1 MKALRLHAPH
11 DLRLHDEPLP
21 LPAAGEE
28 LLRISAV
35 GLCGSDLHWYAA
47 SAIGDARL
55 QKPLVLGHEFSA
67 VIAEGWRAGTR
78 VAVDPAI
85 PCGECE
91 FCLQGN
97 PNLCP
102 NTRFAGFASQDGAL
116 QEYLAWD
123 SRCLFPLPDDLSD
136 ADGVMLEPLGVAI
149 HAVDLAHLRPGA
161 SVAIFGCGPI
171 GLLILQLV
179 HHMSSGQI
187 FASEPH
193 PHRQQAARRCGA
205 DIVLPADG
213 SEAQKILAATR
224 GRGVDVA
231 FEAAGVNAA
240 VDAAVAA
247 VKPGGTVML
256 AGIPEEERTSFHA
269 STARRKGL
277 TVKWVRR
284 MKHTYP
290 RAIELV
296 QRGVVNVQSLVTH
309 SFPLTEYDTAFSI
322 AHRREGI
329 KVILTF

>member
-1 MKALRLHAPH
+1 MKALRLHAPR
-11 DLRLHDEPLP
+11 DLRLHAEPLP
-21 LPAAGEE
+21 VPAAGEE

-67 VIAEGWRAGTR
+67 VIAAGRRAGTR

-102 NTRFAGFASQDGAL
+102 QTRFAGFASQDGAL

-123 SRCLFPLPDDLSD
+123 SRCLFPLPDELSA
-136 ADGVMLEPLGVAI
+136 ADGVLLEPLGVAI
-149 HAVDLAHLRPGA
+149 HAVDLAHLRPGG
-161 SVAIFGCGPI
+161 SVAVFGCGPI

-179 HHMSSGQI
+179 RHSSAGQI
-187 FASEPH
+187 FASEPR

-205 DIVLPADG
+205 DVILPADG
-213 SEAQKILAATR
+213 SEAESILDATR

-231 FEAAGVNAA
+231 FEVAGVNAA

-247 VKPGGTVML
+247 LKPGGTVML
-256 AGIPEEERTSFHA
+256 AGIPEEGRTAFDA
-269 STARRKGL
+269 SAARRKGL

-284 MKHTYP
+284 MKLTYP
-290 RAIELV
+290 RAIDLV
-296 QRGVVNVQSLVTH
+296 QRGLVEVRSLVTH
-309 SFPLTEYDTAFSI
+309 SFPLGDFDTAFSI

-329 KVILTF
+329 KVLLTL